1 MTPTG
6 IGEVDPDAAWKA
18 LQENPKAIL
27 IDVRTRAEWAF
38 VGLPDL
44 TRLGREPALIEWQ
57 SFPTMAVNPD
67 FAESALAAIRDS
79 GAGEAYFLCRSGG
92 RSLRAALA
100 VAEAAGAA
108 GVNVACVNIAEGFEG
123 DLNPDGRR
131 GALGGWKARDL
142 PWRQS

>member
-6 IGEVDPDAAWKA
+6 IGEVDPDAAWAA
-18 LQENPKAIL
+18 LRSDPKAIL

-44 TRLGREPALIEWQ
+44 TAAGKEPALIEWQ
-57 SFPTMAVNPD
+57 GFPAMAVNPD
-67 FAESALAAIRDS
+67 FAASALAVIREA
-79 GAGEAYFLCRSGG
+79 GAGTAYFLCRSGG

-100 VAEAAGAA
+100 TAEAAGAA
-108 GVNVACVNIAEGFEG
+108 GVNVACVNVAEGFEG
-123 DLNPDGRR
+123 DLDPNGRR
-131 GALGGWKARDL
+131 GAVSGWKAREL